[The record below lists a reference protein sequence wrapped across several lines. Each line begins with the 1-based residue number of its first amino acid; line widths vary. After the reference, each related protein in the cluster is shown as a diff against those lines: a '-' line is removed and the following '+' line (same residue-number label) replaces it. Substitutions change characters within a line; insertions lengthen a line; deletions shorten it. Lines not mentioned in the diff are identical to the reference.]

1 MRDVPEFYDDDED
14 EGQDD
19 VNSVPE
25 EPEVWNPDEYEVPNN
40 ETYPH
45 FVYDGMIANMIYRGG
60 NW

>member
-40 ETYPH
+40 ETYH
-45 FVYDGMIANMIYRGG
+45 HSVYDGMIANMIYRGG